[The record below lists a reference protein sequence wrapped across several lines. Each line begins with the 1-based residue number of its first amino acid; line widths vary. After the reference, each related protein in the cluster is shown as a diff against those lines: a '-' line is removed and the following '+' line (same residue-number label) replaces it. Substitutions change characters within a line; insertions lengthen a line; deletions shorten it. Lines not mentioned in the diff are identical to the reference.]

1 MKFGVLGKSL
11 PHTYSPQI
19 HKAFA
24 DYEYTVLERTEE
36 QVHALFEGAE
46 GLDGFNVT
54 IPYKKLAASLCTE
67 LSDEVR
73 ELGAANT
80 IVRLPDGGY
89 KGYNTDVYGFTYM
102 LESAGIEAA
111 GKRCLVL
118 GTGGASVAVEY
129 ALKKMGAAKID
140 FCSRSGAINYEN
152 VYEVAAD
159 TQIVVN
165 ATPVGMFPNVDDSPV
180 DLSRFSKL
188 YAAADIVYN
197 PSRTRFLQQAQQL
210 GVKNAGGLSML
221 VAQAWEASR
230 IFMLLE
236 VVSTGSTTTEKS
248 STTTKK
254 SSTTTEKSSN
264 TIEAVI
270 EKLQDQMLNVTLIG
284 MPGCGKTTLG
294 KKLASQ
300 TNRTFID
307 LDDEFTKEYGETPA
321 QIITQKGEDTFRSM
335 ETALAKKILSQSG
348 LVIATGGGIV
358 TRTENWFFLRAN
370 SRVIYIERPLDFLL
384 KQNTD
389 NRPLSQNNKIE
400 ELYKTR
406 TPLYE
411 RVCDI
416 KLENPGRDFVMA
428 PFDIGSGTTK

>member
-67 LSDEVR
+67 LSEEVK

-80 IVRLPDGGY
+80 IVKLPGGGY
-89 KGYNTDVYGFTYM
+89 KGYNTDVFGFTYM
-102 LESAGIEAA
+102 LESAGIEVA
-111 GKRCLVL
+111 GKSCLIL

-129 ALKKMGAAKID
+129 ALKKMGAAQID
-140 FCSRSGAINYEN
+140 FCSRSGQINYEN
-152 VYEVAAD
+152 VYEVAAG

-180 DLSRFSKL
+180 DLSQFAKL

-197 PSRTRFLQQAQQL
+197 PSRTRFLQQAQEL

-221 VAQAWEASR
+221 VAQAWQASR
-230 IFMLLE
+230 IFMQQA
-236 VVSTGSTTTEKS
+236 VVSTGSTTAEGAAKINSVIKS
-248 STTTKK
+248 L
-254 SSTTTEKSSN
+254 E
-264 TIEAVI
+264 
-270 EKLQDQMLNVTLIG
+270 DQMLNITLIG
-284 MPGCGKTTLG
+284 MPGSGKTTLG
-294 KKLASQ
+294 EKLATQ
-300 TNRTFID
+300 MKRTFID
-307 LDDEFTKEYGETPA
+307 LDDEFAKEYGMTPA
-321 QIITQKGEDTFRSM
+321 QTITQKGEDDFRAM
-335 ETALAKKILSQSG
+335 ETALARKILPQSG

-358 TRTENWFFLRAN
+358 TRKENWFYLRAN
-370 SRVIYIERPLDFLL
+370 SRVVYIERPLEFLL
-384 KQNTD
+384 KQDTS

-400 ELYKTR
+400 ELYKKR

-411 RVCDI
+411 EVCDI
-416 KLENPGRDFVMA
+416 KLENPGNDMVS
-428 PFDIGSGTTK
+428 PVYE

>member
-102 LESAGIEAA
+102 LQSAEIEAA
-111 GKRCLVL
+111 GKNCLIL

-129 ALKKMGAAKID
+129 ALKKMGAAQIN
-140 FCSRSGAINYEN
+140 FCSRTGTINYEN
-152 VYEVAAD
+152 VYEAAAD
-159 TQIVVN
+159 TQIVIN
-165 ATPVGMFPNVDDSPV
+165 ATPVGMFPNIDDSPV
-180 DLSRFSKL
+180 DLSRFAKL
-188 YAAADIVYN
+188 YAVADIVYN
-197 PSRTRFLQQAQQL
+197 PSRTKFLQQAQEM

-221 VAQAWEASR
+221 VAQAWQASE
-230 IFMLLE
+230 IFKGAPVE
-236 VVSTGSTTTEKS
+236 WQAVEKI
-248 STTTKK
+248 
-254 SSTTTEKSSN
+254 N
-264 TIEAVI
+264 AVI
-270 EKLQDQMLNVTLIG
+270 KSLQDQMLNVTLIG

-294 KKLASQ
+294 KKIAAQ
-300 TNRTFID
+300 INRNFID
-307 LDDEFTKEYGETPA
+307 LDDEFTKEYGQTPA
-321 QIITQKGEDTFRSM
+321 QIITQKGEDAFRTM
-335 ETALAKKILSQSG
+335 ETQLAKKILPQSG

-358 TRTENWFFLRAN
+358 TRPENWFYLRSN
-370 SRVIYIERPLDFLL
+370 SRVIYIERPLEFLL
-384 KQNTD
+384 KQKTD
-389 NRPLSQNNKIE
+389 NRPLSQNNAIE
-400 ELYKTR
+400 ELYKKR

-411 RVCDI
+411 KVCDI
-416 KLENPGRDFVMA
+416 KLENPDRD
-428 PFDIGSGTTK
+428 P

>member
-19 HKAFA
+19 HKEFA
-24 DYEYTVLERTEE
+24 DYEYTVLERNEE
-36 QVHALFEGAE
+36 QVHELFNGAE

-67 LSDEVR
+67 VSDEVK

-80 IVRLPDGGY
+80 IVRLPGGGF
-89 KGYNTDVYGFTYM
+89 KGYNTDVFGFTYM
-102 LESAGIEAA
+102 LQNAGIEVA
-111 GKRCLVL
+111 GKKCLIL

-129 ALKKMGAAKID
+129 ALKKMGAVKIN
-140 FCSRSGAINYEN
+140 FCSRTGEINYEN
-152 VYEVAAD
+152 IYDVAAE

-180 DLSRFSKL
+180 DLSRFLKL

-197 PSRTRFLQQAQQL
+197 PSRTRFLQQAQEL
-210 GVKNAGGLSML
+210 GVKSAGGLSML

-230 IFMLLE
+230 IFIGTKGSPSTS
-236 VVSTGSTTTEKS
+236 STGLGTADAAMKINS
-248 STTTKK
+248 
-254 SSTTTEKSSN
+254 
-264 TIEAVI
+264 VI

-294 KKLASQ
+294 KKLAAQ
-300 TNRTFID
+300 MNRTFID
-307 LDDEFTKEYGETPA
+307 LDEEFSKEYGATPA
-321 QIITQKGEDTFRSM
+321 QIITQKGEDEFRAM
-335 ETALAKKILSQSG
+335 ETQLAKKILPQSG

-358 TRTENWFFLRAN
+358 TRKENWFYLRAN
-370 SRVIYIERPLDFLL
+370 SRVIYIERPLEFLL
-384 KQNTD
+384 KQDTS
-389 NRPLSQNNKIE
+389 NRPLSQNNNIE

-406 TPLYE
+406 VPLYE
-411 RVCDI
+411 KICDE
-416 KLENPGRDFVMA
+416 KWKD
-428 PFDIGSGTTK
+428 

>member
-80 IVRLPDGGY
+80 IVRLPDGGF

-111 GKRCLVL
+111 GKHCLIL

-129 ALKKMGAAKID
+129 ALKKMGASKID
-140 FCSRSGAINYEN
+140 FCSRTGQINYEN
-152 VYEVAAD
+152 VYELAAAA
-159 TQIVVN
+159 QIIVN
-165 ATPVGMFPNVDDSPV
+165 TTPVGMFPNVDDSPV
-180 DLSRFSKL
+180 DLSRFAKM

-197 PSRTRFLQQAQQL
+197 PSRTRFLQQAQEL

-221 VAQAWEASR
+221 VAQAYAASE
-230 IFMLLE
+230 IFKGP
-236 VVSTGSTTTEKS
+236 STGSGTPNEKI
-248 STTTKK
+248 
-254 SSTTTEKSSN
+254 N
-264 TIEAVI
+264 AVI
-270 EKLQDQMLNVTLIG
+270 EKLQDQMLNITLVG

-294 KKLASQ
+294 KKLAAGM
-300 TNRTFID
+300 NRTFID
-307 LDDEFTKEYGETPA
+307 LDIQFKEEYGTTPA
-321 QIITQKGEDTFRSM
+321 QVISTKGEEEFRRM
-335 ETALAKKILSQSG
+335 ETQLAKRILPQSG

-358 TRTENWFFLRAN
+358 TRKENWFYLRTN
-370 SRVIYIERPLDFLL
+370 SKVCYLDRPLEFLL
-384 KQNTD
+384 RQDTS
-389 NRPLSQNNKIE
+389 NRPLSRSTGIE
-400 ELYKTR
+400 ELYKKR

-411 RVCDI
+411 EVCDE
-416 KLENPGRDFVMA
+416 KWDQSLL
-428 PFDIGSGTTK
+428 TKIFNG